1 MERPKAMDPE
11 DERRR
16 RERRHRERERE
27 RDGKPRSKRAP
38 GYRLDVIDKLDVTS
52 IFGTGCRFPR
62 SRFSLLFHPME
73 ADARPY
79 SVSPRRSF

>member
-1 MERPKAMDPE
+1 MDPE

-52 IFGTGCRFPR
+52 IFGTGCKF
-62 SRFSLLFHPME
+62 FQAGCFT
-73 ADARPY
+73 
-79 SVSPRRSF
+79 VSSNGS

>member
-1 MERPKAMDPE
+1 MDPE

-16 RERRHRERERE
+16 RERRQRERERE

-52 IFGTGCRFPR
+52 IFGTGCKFLQT
-62 SRFSLLFHPME
+62 SLMFHP
-73 ADARPY
+73 AGTNASPY
-79 SVSPRRSF
+79 SISPRWSF